1 MSYAIIRAGGH
12 QEKVTVGEHIIVD
25 RLKNEV
31 GDEVSFVPLLIS
43 KEDGTVLS
51 KKADLASAKVVGKVL
66 EHAKGDKLEIG
77 VYRNKTNY
85 RRRTGFRASQT
96 VVEITN
102 ITA

>member
-12 QEKVTVGEHIIVD
+12 QEKVTVGERIVVD
-25 RLKNEV
+25 RLKNDV
-31 GDEVSFVPLLIS
+31 GDEVSYVPLLIS

-51 KKADLASAKVVGKVL
+51 KRADLSSAKVTGKVL
-66 EHAKGDKLEIG
+66 EHAKGDKIEVG
-77 VYRNKTNY
+77 QYRNKTNY

-96 VVEITN
+96 IVEITA